1 MHWKWFSIE
10 YLVGKHSSILIWK
23 IKIVLNLFKIYPSCT
38 PGTNGIHR
46 PLWTKGVLLCMWP
59 RSKRGVRLESEGDR
73 ANADLQYQKLWR
85 TLQRFARET
94 QVSAAEVQWTRL
106 AMKEPPTWSRL
117 PPAQVSMS
125 WKSKGKKVESE
136 FERMFMARGERT
148 LYYRSIKSGPAFFFK
163 TTTTSRG
170 LLK

>member
-1 MHWKWFSIE
+1 MK
-10 YLVGKHSSILIWK
+10 L
-23 IKIVLNLFKIYPSCT
+23 
-38 PGTNGIHR
+38 
-46 PLWTKGVLLCMWP
+46 
-59 RSKRGVRLESEGDR
+59 RSTWGLELEGDS

-125 WKSKGKKVESE
+125 WNTKGETLKKV
-136 FERMFMARGERT
+136 FEKIFMARGEKDAESKRFPRMT
-148 LYYRSIKSGPAFFFK
+148 EIVSDKI
-163 TTTTSRG
+163 
-170 LLK
+170 